1 MADELKYVAAGEKTL
16 SASITSSQLTVEL
29 TDLNSR
35 AGDALVMDDFG
46 VIGYATLEP
55 GGANME
61 LISFD
66 GISGT
71 QLTGVIRGL
80 KFEAPYD
87 TDLDLRK
94 AHAGGATLVFSN
106 SPQLYDKFTSK
117 DNDETINGIWTFT
130 NPNYPRMDSA
140 APAATDDEQL
150 VTKKMLD
157 DTAIAGAPDATEI
170 AKGVIEVAT
179 QAETES
185 GAIAGSGS
193 TTADLAVT
201 ASKFF
206 ETWNRVVT
214 TEFTYGDTISIGDIL
229 YVDTADSKWKLASGS
244 VALTAD
250 NTYGVAM
257 DAGVDTDTAKRVIIQ
272 GVTQP
277 NGITAAGIQF
287 VSDIAGEV
295 SNAAGTYSKVIGFAP
310 TATDMILASVQRV
323 EELAGASVN
332 FTTANLEAALAYFG
346 ASTLQQS
353 LKTSLTMAE
362 DVAMGDVLCQETGG
376 IFKSRIT
383 DFGDQVPGPVD
394 SFTDNGF
401 QENTQFMFP
410 TTRTNN
416 LRQVLVYMNRQDF
429 TFDRINL
436 VAVDFATDLKSI
448 AGLIDNFVS
457 TGFTS
462 DAEDMNAKL
471 LTANSVIIASGDD
484 DIVVS
489 AFNQLDGT
497 PTEGAFLILA
507 ASGEKTVAVAVHD
520 PSSTVVFTNFI
531 GSGIR
536 TYKVTVAGNTLT
548 NAAVG
553 TFLASADDLDIIDAV
568 RFGTSDFYAVMY
580 DNDTSTD
587 GEVCIGEYNEGTGQ
601 WTTSGTPVA
610 FDGSGADGKTGRIYS
625 LDDTRA
631 VMFWVDGSSAK
642 AGILTRSGTS
652 ASMSGVVTLGG
663 VRTNAALSVSE
674 TGNNQFFIA
683 SSNSTTSTIYWNVTV
698 NRDFDGVT
706 EVDSATFTRGSNN
719 HPGTSVH
726 ALNHKLAWQAYGV
739 AAEDNEARFFEI
751 DNNYDGF
758 LGVADEDIDD
768 TTAGAVI
775 TDGFATNGLSG
786 LTIGP
791 NYVDNGGKFTPTI
804 RDQETPV
811 IEAVATSSTEISI
824 K

>member
-214 TEFTYGDTISIGDIL
+214 TEFTYGDTISIGDVL

-244 VALTAD
+244 AALTAD

-362 DVAMGDVLCQETGG
+362 DVAMGDVLCQEAGG

-394 SFTDNGF
+394 TISSNGVAEKTVF
-401 QENTQFMFP
+401 AFP
-410 TTRTNN
+410 SSRTTNF
-416 LRQVLVYMNRQDF
+416 RQVLVYINHPDF
-429 TFDRINL
+429 SNDIVTINQ
-436 VAVDFATDLKSI
+436 VDFATDLMSVTGTTENSEA
-448 AGLIDNFVS
+448 AGF
-457 TGFTS
+457 GS
-462 DAEDMNAKL
+462 DVDDMNAKM
-471 LTANSVIIASGDD
+471 LTDDSVIIALGND
-484 DIVVS
+484 DIAVYAANS
-489 AFNQLDGT
+489 LDT
-497 PTEGAFLILA
+497 TASVGAFLTLA
-507 ASGEKTVAVAVHD
+507 ASGEKTVAIAVHN
-520 PSSTVVFTNFI
+520 SSSAIVFSNFI

-536 TYKVTVAGNTLT
+536 SYKITVAGNVVT

-553 TFLASADDLDIIDAV
+553 TFLLDADDIDIIDAV
-568 RFGTSDFYAVMY
+568 KFGSTDFYAVMY
-580 DNDTSTD
+580 DNDTSAD

-610 FDGSGADGKTGRIYS
+610 FDGSGADGKTGRIFS
-625 LDDTRA
+625 LDDTHA
-631 VMFWVDGSSAK
+631 VMFWVDGTSTK
-642 AGILTRSGTS
+642 AGFITRSGVT
-652 ASMSGVVTLGG
+652 ASISGVTTIGS
-663 VRTNAALSVSE
+663 NLSNSPLTITE
-674 TGNNQFFIA
+674 TGNNQFFVTVIVD
-683 SSNSTTSTIYWNVTV
+683 TTQIRAWNVTID
-698 NRDFDGVT
+698 RDFDGVT
-706 EVDSATFTRGSNN
+706 VIDQVAFTRTSN
-719 HPGTSVH
+719 GDGAATM
-726 ALNHKLAWQAYGV
+726 ALNHEMAWQLIDV
-739 AAEDNEARFFEI
+739 SSDDVDARFFEI